1 MAEQHNLQLQEQSKK
16 YDLNHHQVSNQFY
29 AMAAAFSQPEQ
40 RNLPGISQA
49 IGYEL
54 QPTPLHRQSNQQQQQ
69 QNSPTPGSLEH
80 TRLKKETHRQV
91 ERRRRETINNGIQQ
105 LSDLIPGG
113 EKNKGRI
120 IMRAIQYI
128 RELQQS
134 ESNNIEKYTMEKMI
148 FERA

>member
-1 MAEQHNLQLQEQSKK
+1 MKEQQKHLQLPEQPNK
-16 YDLNHHQVSNQFY
+16 YDLNHQVTNQFY
-29 AMAAAFSQPEQ
+29 AMASSFPPPDSNIGAITFDTGNQFNQ
-40 RNLPGISQA
+40 RM
-49 IGYEL
+49 
-54 QPTPLHRQSNQQQQQ
+54 TQQQQ
-69 QNSPTPGSLEH
+69 QNSHMPGSAEH
-80 TRLKKETHRQV
+80 TRLKKETHREV

-128 RELQQS
+128 HELKAS
-134 ESNNIEKYTMEKMI
+134 EASNIEKFTLEKMI